1 MLKSRQLI
9 GGNKMTSIQV
19 YPAIDMKGGKCV
31 RLYQGDYE
39 QETIYGDSP
48 FDMAKKFADEGAT
61 WIHLVDLDG
70 AKDGE
75 KIHTNEVIRIA
86 KELPVSVQIGGGIRS
101 KEDVSYYL
109 NNGVTRVIIG
119 SLAISQPEL
128 VAQLLEEFGG
138 ERIVIGLDAK
148 DGMVATHGWLE
159 TSSQSAIEVGQY
171 FASKGAKHVIFTDI
185 ATDGTLQGPNLAANQ
200 ELAEATGLSVIVSGG
215 ISSLEDLGEVAKLAK
230 NSTVSGVITGKA
242 LYNNRFTLTEALQEV
257 TKW

>member
-1 MLKSRQLI
+1 MS
-9 GGNKMTSIQV
+9 SIQV

-31 RLYQGDYE
+31 RLYQGDYD

-48 FDMAKKFADEGAT
+48 FEMAKKFANEGAT

-75 KIHTNEVIRIA
+75 KIHANEVIRIA
-86 KELPVSVQIGGGIRS
+86 KELPVKVQIGGGIRS

-109 NNGVTRVIIG
+109 DNGVSRVIIG

-128 VAQLLEEFGG
+128 VAELIEEYGG
-138 ERIVIGLDAK
+138 DRIVIGLDAK

-159 TSSQSAIEVGQY
+159 TSGKSAVEVGQY

-185 ATDGTLQGPNLAANQ
+185 ATDGTLQGPNLKANK
-200 ELAEATGLSVIVSGG
+200 ELAEATGLSIIVSGG
-215 ISSLEDLGEVAKLAK
+215 ISSLEDIGAVAELAK
-230 NSTVSGVITGKA
+230 ISSVSGVITGKA
-242 LYNNRFTLTEALQEV
+242 LYNNRFTLSDALQ
-257 TKW
+257 KIN

>member
-1 MLKSRQLI
+1 
-9 GGNKMTSIQV
+9 MTSIQV

-31 RLYQGDYE
+31 RLYQGDYD
-39 QETIYGDSP
+39 QETVYGDSP

-75 KIHTNEVIRIA
+75 KIHANEVIRIA

-119 SLAISQPEL
+119 SLAIANPEL
-128 VAQLLEEFGG
+128 VAELLEEFGG
-138 ERIVIGLDAK
+138 DRIVIGLDAK

-159 TSSQSAIEVGQY
+159 TSSQSA
-171 FASKGAKHVIFTDI
+171 
-185 ATDGTLQGPNLAANQ
+185 
-200 ELAEATGLSVIVSGG
+200 
-215 ISSLEDLGEVAKLAK
+215 
-230 NSTVSGVITGKA
+230 
-242 LYNNRFTLTEALQEV
+242 
-257 TKW
+257 

>member
-1 MLKSRQLI
+1 MWYII

-48 FDMAKKFADEGAT
+48 FEMAKKFADEGAT

-75 KIHTNEVIRIA
+75 KIHSNEVIRIA
-86 KELPVSVQIGGGIRS
+86 KELPVSVQIGGGIRT
-101 KEDVSYYL
+101 KEDVRFYL
-109 NNGVTRVIIG
+109 ENGVNRVIIG

-128 VAQLLEEFGG
+128 VAELIEEFGG
-138 ERIVIGLDAK
+138 DRIVIGLDAK

-159 TSSQSAIEVGQY
+159 TSTQSAIEVGRY

-185 ATDGTLQGPNLAANQ
+185 ATDGTLQGPNLAANK

-215 ISSLEDLGEVAKLAK
+215 ISSLEDIGEVANLAK
-230 NSTVSGVITGKA
+230 DTTVRGVITGKA

>member
-1 MLKSRQLI
+1 
-9 GGNKMTSIQV
+9 MTSIQV

-48 FDMAKKFADEGAT
+48 FDMAKKFANEGAA

-75 KIHTNEVIRIA
+75 KIHANEVIRIA

-138 ERIVIGLDAK
+138 DRIVIGLDAK

-159 TSSQSAIEVGQY
+159 TSSQSAKEVGQY

-185 ATDGTLQGPNLAANQ
+185 ATDGTLQGPNLGANK

-230 NSTVSGVITGKA
+230 NSTISGIITGKA

>member
-1 MLKSRQLI
+1 
-9 GGNKMTSIQV
+9 MTSIQV

-48 FDMAKKFADEGAT
+48 FDMAKKFADEGAS

-75 KIHTNEVIRIA
+75 KIHANEVIRIA

-101 KEDVSYYL
+101 KEDVQFYL
-109 NNGVTRVIIG
+109 EKGVNRVIIG
-119 SLAISQPEL
+119 SLAIAQPEL
-128 VAQLLEEFGG
+128 VAELLEEFGG
-138 ERIVIGLDAK
+138 DRIVIGLDAK

-159 TSSQSAIEVGQY
+159 TSSKSAVEVGQY
-171 FASKGAKHVIFTDI
+171 FASKGAKNVIFTDI
-185 ATDGTLQGPNLAANQ
+185 ATDGTLQGPNLAANK
-200 ELAEATGLSVIVSGG
+200 ELAQATGLSVIVSGG
-215 ISSLEDLGEVAKLAK
+215 ISSLKDLGEVARLAK
-230 NSTVSGVITGKA
+230 DTTVSGVITGKA
-242 LYNNRFTLTEALQEV
+242 LYNNRFTLKEALQEV

>member
-1 MLKSRQLI
+1 
-9 GGNKMTSIQV
+9 MTSIQV

-75 KIHTNEVIRIA
+75 KIHANEVIRIA
-86 KELPVSVQIGGGIRS
+86 KELPVSVQVGGGIRS
-101 KEDVSYYL
+101 KEDVSFYL
-109 NNGVTRVIIG
+109 TNGVTRVIIG
-119 SLAISQPEL
+119 SLAIAKPEL
-128 VAQLLEEFGG
+128 VVELLEEFGG
-138 ERIVIGLDAK
+138 DRIVIGLDAK

-185 ATDGTLQGPNLAANQ
+185 ATDGTLQGPNLKANK
-200 ELAEATGLSVIVSGG
+200 ELAQATGLSVIVSGG

-230 NSTVSGVITGKA
+230 DTTVRGVITGKA

>member
-1 MLKSRQLI
+1 
-9 GGNKMTSIQV
+9 MTSIQV

-39 QETIYGDSP
+39 QETIYGNSP

-75 KIHTNEVIRIA
+75 KIHANEVIRIA

-101 KEDVSYYL
+101 KEDVSFYL
-109 NNGVTRVIIG
+109 TNGVTRVIIG
-119 SLAISQPEL
+119 SLAIAKPEL
-128 VAQLLEEFGG
+128 VAELLEEFGG
-138 ERIVIGLDAK
+138 DRIVIGLDAK

-171 FASKGAKHVIFTDI
+171 FATKGAKHVIFTDI
-185 ATDGTLQGPNLAANQ
+185 ATDGTLQGPNLAANK

-230 NSTVSGVITGKA
+230 DTTVSGVITGKA

>member
-1 MLKSRQLI
+1 
-9 GGNKMTSIQV
+9 MTSIQV

-75 KIHTNEVIRIA
+75 KIHANEVIKIA
-86 KELPVSVQIGGGIRS
+86 KELPVSIQIGGGIRS
-101 KEDVSYYL
+101 KEDVSFYL

-119 SLAISQPEL
+119 SLAIAKPEL
-128 VAQLLEEFGG
+128 VAELLEEFGG
-138 ERIVIGLDAK
+138 DRIVIGLDAK

-185 ATDGTLQGPNLAANQ
+185 ATDGTLQGPNLAANK

-230 NSTVSGVITGKA
+230 DTTVSGVITGKA

>member
-1 MLKSRQLI
+1 
-9 GGNKMTSIQV
+9 MTSIQV

-75 KIHTNEVIRIA
+75 KIHANEVIHIA
-86 KELPVSVQIGGGIRS
+86 KELPVSIQIGGGIRS

-109 NNGVTRVIIG
+109 NNGVDTSHYRK
-119 SLAISQPEL
+119 SCHRQPEL
-128 VAQLLEEFGG
+128 VAELLEEFGG
-138 ERIVIGLDAK
+138 DRIVIGLDAK

-171 FASKGAKHVIFTDI
+171 FASKGAKYVIFTDI
-185 ATDGTLQGPNLAANQ
+185 ATDGTLQGPNLAANK

-230 NSTVSGVITGKA
+230 DTTVSGVITGKA

>member
-1 MLKSRQLI
+1 MI
-9 GGNKMTSIQV
+9 SIQV

-48 FDMAKKFADEGAT
+48 FDMAKKFVEEGAT

-75 KIHTNEVIRIA
+75 KIHGDEVIRIA

-101 KEDVSYYL
+101 KEDVSHYL
-109 NNGVTRVIIG
+109 INGVTRVIIG
-119 SLAISQPEL
+119 SLAISEPEL
-128 VAQLLEEFGG
+128 VAELIEEFGG
-138 ERIVIGLDAK
+138 DRIVIGLDAK

-159 TSSQSAIEVGQY
+159 TSTRSAIEVGKY
-171 FASKGAKHVIFTDI
+171 FASKGAKYVIFTDI
-185 ATDGTLQGPNLAANQ
+185 ATDGTLQGPNLAANK

-215 ISSLEDLGEVAKLAK
+215 ISSLEDIGEVAKLAK
-230 NSTVSGVITGKA
+230 DTTVQGLITGKA
-242 LYNNRFTLTEALQEV
+242 LYNNRFTLTEAFQEA

>member
-1 MLKSRQLI
+1 
-9 GGNKMTSIQV
+9 MTSIQV

-48 FDMAKKFADEGAT
+48 YDMAKKFADEGAT

-75 KIHTNEVIRIA
+75 KIHANEVIRIA

-101 KEDVSYYL
+101 KVDVQFYL
-109 NNGVTRVIIG
+109 ENGVNRVIIG
-119 SLAISQPEL
+119 SLAIAQPEL
-128 VAQLLEEFGG
+128 VADLIEEFGG
-138 ERIVIGLDAK
+138 DRIVIGLDAK

-159 TSSQSAIEVGQY
+159 TSSQSAVEVGQY

-185 ATDGTLQGPNLAANQ
+185 ATDGTLQGPNLAANK

-215 ISSLEDLGEVAKLAK
+215 ISSLEDLGEVARLAK
-230 NSTVSGVITGKA
+230 DTTVSGVITGKA

>member
-1 MLKSRQLI
+1 
-9 GGNKMTSIQV
+9 MTSIHV

-75 KIHTNEVIRIA
+75 KIHANEVIRIA
-86 KELPVSVQIGGGIRS
+86 KELPVHVQIGGGIRS
-101 KEDVSYYL
+101 KEDVSFYL
-109 NNGVTRVIIG
+109 TNGVTRVIIG
-119 SLAISQPEL
+119 SLAIAQPEL

-138 ERIVIGLDAK
+138 DRIVIGLDAK

-185 ATDGTLQGPNLAANQ
+185 ATDGTLQGPNLAANK
-200 ELAEATGLSVIVSGG
+200 ELAVATGLSVIVSGG

-230 NSTVSGVITGKA
+230 NTTISGVITGKA
-242 LYNNRFTLTEALQEV
+242 LYNNRFTLADALQEV

>member
-1 MLKSRQLI
+1 
-9 GGNKMTSIQV
+9 MTSIQV

-48 FDMAKKFADEGAT
+48 FDMAKKFANEGAT

-75 KIHTNEVIRIA
+75 KIHANEVIRIA

-119 SLAISQPEL
+119 SLAIAKPDL
-128 VAQLLEEFGG
+128 VAELLEEFGG
-138 ERIVIGLDAK
+138 DRIVIGLDAK

-171 FASKGAKHVIFTDI
+171 FANKGAKYVIFTDI
-185 ATDGTLQGPNLAANQ
+185 ATDGTLQGPNLAANK
-200 ELAEATGLSVIVSGG
+200 ELAEVTGLSVIVSGG

-230 NSTVSGVITGKA
+230 DTTVSGVITGKA

>member
-1 MLKSRQLI
+1 
-9 GGNKMTSIQV
+9 MTTIQV

-31 RLYQGDYE
+31 RLYQGDYD
-39 QETIYGDSP
+39 QETVYGDSP

-75 KIHTNEVIRIA
+75 KIHANEVIRIA
-86 KELPVSVQIGGGIRS
+86 KELPVRVQIGGGIRS
-101 KEDVSYYL
+101 KEDVNYYL

-119 SLAISQPEL
+119 SLAISNPEL
-128 VAQLLEEFGG
+128 VAELLEEFGG
-138 ERIVIGLDAK
+138 DRIVIGLDAK

-159 TSSQSAIEVGQY
+159 TSTQSAVEVGQY

-185 ATDGTLQGPNLAANQ
+185 ATDGTLQGPNLLANK

-215 ISSLEDLGEVAKLAK
+215 ISSLEDLGEVAKLAQET
-230 NSTVSGVITGKA
+230 TVRGVITGKA
-242 LYNNRFTLTEALQEV
+242 LYNNRFTLTEALQEA

>member
-1 MLKSRQLI
+1 
-9 GGNKMTSIQV
+9 MTSIQI

-31 RLYQGDYE
+31 RLYQGDYA

-75 KIHTNEVIRIA
+75 KIHANEVIRIA
-86 KELPVSVQIGGGIRS
+86 NELPVHVQIGGGIRT
-101 KEDVSYYL
+101 KEDVRFYL
-109 NNGVTRVIIG
+109 ENGVDRVIIG

-128 VAQLLEEFGG
+128 VAELINEFGG

-159 TSSQSAIEVGQY
+159 TSTQSAVEVGQY

-185 ATDGTLQGPNLAANQ
+185 ATDGTLQGPNLAANK
-200 ELAEATGLSVIVSGG
+200 ELAQATGLSVIVSGG
-215 ISSLEDLGEVAKLAK
+215 ISSLDDMKEVSKLAK
-230 NSTVSGVITGKA
+230 DTTIRGVITGKA
-242 LYNNRFTLTEALQEV
+242 LYNNRFTLKEALQEV